1 MLHVVLDTTVLRNDP
16 ARKKA
21 AFQSLKRLSQV
32 KAVQVYIP
40 YVVKH
45 EFLSQEEE
53 LYQSQ
58 VQKIIS
64 CVQDLQRRP
73 LPETTAKLLE
83 SSIESFKQI
92 KPELSQFSE
101 YELQVWCEVTG
112 AEVLPVHIS
121 HGQRVIDSYFQGKS
135 PFKKKKSREDFPDAF
150 IWQAIFDI
158 SENLPQIYVV
168 TNDSAVSTALT
179 TQKNIISVRN
189 LDDFIALEAC
199 QKIIQ
204 KLEFEEARESN
215 KAANLRRVI
224 NLLPDNKLSVTY
236 SMESAL
242 VKEFQ
247 GKVIKSFDIPTH
259 NHKAT
264 VDYLGNIEDV
274 DFHIGQVSYYGSSIF
289 VIRFSVKMEA
299 LLSYFIDKAD
309 YWALDDEKT
318 ERMSMNDWSDH
329 LYSVD
334 EDYSLEVEGRMSIML
349 NSNILEQSKLA
360 DEDII
365 EGIKEAE
372 IRIDVIDKVSVL
384 PYSVPD

>member
-1 MLHVVLDTTVLRNDP
+1 
-16 ARKKA
+16 
-21 AFQSLKRLSQV
+21 
-32 KAVQVYIP
+32 
-40 YVVKH
+40 
-45 EFLSQEEE
+45 
-53 LYQSQ
+53 
-58 VQKIIS
+58 
-64 CVQDLQRRP
+64 
-73 LPETTAKLLE
+73 
-83 SSIESFKQI
+83 
-92 KPELSQFSE
+92 
-101 YELQVWCEVTG
+101 
-112 AEVLPVHIS
+112 
-121 HGQRVIDSYFQGKS
+121 
-135 PFKKKKSREDFPDAF
+135 
-150 IWQAIFDI
+150 
-158 SENLPQIYVV
+158 
-168 TNDSAVSTALT
+168 
-179 TQKNIISVRN
+179 
-189 LDDFIALEAC
+189 
-199 QKIIQ
+199 
-204 KLEFEEARESN
+204 
-215 KAANLRRVI
+215 
-224 NLLPDNKLSVTY
+224 
-236 SMESAL
+236 MESAL

>member
-1 MLHVVLDTTVLRNDP
+1 
-16 ARKKA
+16 
-21 AFQSLKRLSQV
+21 
-32 KAVQVYIP
+32 
-40 YVVKH
+40 VVKH